1 MSNFFNVIVLKAEE
15 KTLKFHKKRIIFGTI
30 VSSDV
35 RLNSNTIDPIHAV
48 LEKGK
53 IFDLASNL
61 GVMVND
67 DENALEMMVETTSER
82 GNELYISLL

>member
-67 DENALEMMVETTSER
+67 KKVVTS
-82 GNELYISLL
+82 SLKNGDVIA